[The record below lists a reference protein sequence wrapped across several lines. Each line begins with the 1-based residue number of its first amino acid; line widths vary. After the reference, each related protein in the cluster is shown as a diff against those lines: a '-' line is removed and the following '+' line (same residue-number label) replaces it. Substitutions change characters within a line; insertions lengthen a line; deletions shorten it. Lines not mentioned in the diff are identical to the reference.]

1 MASFFNMFSPKTQKV
16 YPTHNNSDYPTD
28 NNSDDDSFPK
38 TVKLDM
44 PRPTFNQLINV
55 KANKQQPQV
64 QKIIGKYTE
73 LERYHQ
79 ENYNNT
85 NKNIIP
91 IFYDQTEDD
100 PYLVDNDNLVLD
112 RKTPLSDKYMNN
124 LIRKAN
130 NLSYEHI
137 DIQPSINEFKE
148 LQKLLQ
154 NIYGKDDEQN
164 GGKIKRRTVRK
175 NKNKNHRKMNKKSRK
190 ARRSRNKRR

>member
-1 MASFFNMFSPKTQKV
+1 MTSFFNIFPLKTPKV
-16 YPTHNNSDYPTD
+16 YPTD

-44 PRPTFNQLINV
+44 PRPNFNQLIDEYFA

-64 QKIIGKYTE
+64 RKIIGKYTE

-91 IFYDQTEDD
+91 IFYDETQDE
-100 PYLVDNDNLVLD
+100 PYLVDEHNLVLD
-112 RKTPLSDKYMNN
+112 RKTPLSDKYMND

-130 NLSYEHI
+130 NLSYEHT
-137 DIQPSINEFKE
+137 DIQPSIDEFIK

-154 NIYGKDDEQN
+154 NIYGIDDEQN